1 MPKPI
6 FYTGDRL
13 LSSVDING
21 KRPEIYIVESNRTAG
36 KTTYFAHYLINRF
49 LQKGEKFV
57 CLVRWQNEL
66 PDYTNAFFKTVHNL
80 YFDKYDM
87 TQKIVEK
94 KYADIYLNDIACG
107 YVVPINSCEY
117 IKKRSQLFCDAT
129 SMFFDEIQTETNVYV
144 PDELKKLNSIHT
156 SIARAEHKMVRYVPV
171 FMCSNSVSLLNPYYN
186 ALGITGR
193 LNSQTKFLRGD
204 GWVLERNFNEYA
216 SQAQQQSAFN
226 RAFAKTCYTDFAAE
240 GVYLNDNTAFIARP
254 TGRGRYVAT
263 IRNNNTDFGLWQYD
277 TDGIL
282 YCDHAVDAS
291 YPVRISASISD
302 HCIDH
307 TLIGG
312 AGILKDRLRN
322 YFVNGAF
329 RFKDLVCKQAILKC
343 LSCN

>member
-1 MPKPI
+1 MAKPV
-6 FYTGDRL
+6 FYTGNRL

-36 KTTYFAHYLINRF
+36 KTTYFAHYLINKF

-66 PDYTNAFFKTVHNL
+66 PDYVNAFFKTVHNL

-156 SIARAEHKMVRYVPV
+156 SIARAEHKMVRYVPLY
-171 FMCSNSVSLLNPYYN
+171 MCSNSVSLLNPYYN

-216 SQAQQQSAFN
+216 SKAQQQSAFN

-263 IRNNNTDFGLWQYD
+263 IRNNNSDFGLWQYD
-277 TDGIL
+277 ADGIL

-312 AGILKDRLRN
+312 AGVLKDRLRN

-329 RFKDLVCKQAILKC
+329 RFKDLECKQAILKC
-343 LSCN
+343 LSYN